1 MQETAGKVM
10 IELKETITPKDEVT
24 QDTPD
29 VVSSSMMPIDKI
41 KSSDYKK
48 SKIEEIKGQEQTYE
62 DWKIITKNEYEEIK
76 QPPKT
81 KLSKEDHHET
91 AKHSVHS

>member
-1 MQETAGKVM
+1 MIMQETAGKVM

-41 KSSDYKK
+41 KSSDYKQ
-48 SKIEEIKGQEQTYE
+48 SKIEIALIYKCIFFQNF
-62 DWKIITKNEYEEIK
+62 IIE
-76 QPPKT
+76 
-81 KLSKEDHHET
+81 
-91 AKHSVHS
+91 

>member
-29 VVSSSMMPIDKI
+29 AVRSSMMPIDKI
-41 KSSDYKK
+41 NRTD
-48 SKIEEIKGQEQTYE
+48 
-62 DWKIITKNEYEEIK
+62 
-76 QPPKT
+76 
-81 KLSKEDHHET
+81 
-91 AKHSVHS
+91 